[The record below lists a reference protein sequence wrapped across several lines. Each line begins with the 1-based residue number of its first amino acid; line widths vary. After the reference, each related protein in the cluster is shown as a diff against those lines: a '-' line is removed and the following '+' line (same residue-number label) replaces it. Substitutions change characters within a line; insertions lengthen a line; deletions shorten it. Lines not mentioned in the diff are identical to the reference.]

1 MSFATFTNVIVILLC
16 IAVLVQSVRL
26 MRSFRA
32 VQSGGLKE
40 MVEQLDR
47 AAGQA
52 RSVLGDLKQTL
63 STEGA
68 ANAHAVARG
77 EEIRDELSVMVGIAN
92 AVVERIMEAAEANR
106 TPEAAAQEVETKAK
120 RRGRAPRAAAQ
131 PAVEAC

>member
-1 MSFATFTNVIVILLC
+1 MSFATFTNIVVILLC

-32 VQSGGLKE
+32 VQDGGLKD

-68 ANAHAVARG
+68 ANARAVARG

-106 TPEAAAQEVETKAK
+106 APDAPTPEPEAKAK
-120 RRGRAPRAAAQ
+120 RRGRAPRAAQ
-131 PAVEAC
+131 PAEA

>member
-1 MSFATFTNVIVILLC
+1 MQRLTSTLTEGAANVTDDIDARLQRLTSTFTEGATSATQEIDN
-16 IAVLVQSVRL
+16 RL
-26 MRSFRA
+26 
-32 VQSGGLKE
+32 Q
-40 MVEQLDR
+40 QLT
-47 AAGQA
+47 
-52 RSVLGDLKQTL
+52 VTL
-63 STEGA
+63 TEGA